1 MAEAARLHTGP
12 YTVVIVDGDP
22 GSAALRE
29 TTAALAG
36 AGAAAGI
43 HLICL
48 AETPAASPTSPVAAT
63 YDTACRAADRP
74 CRS

>member
-1 MAEAARLHTGP
+1 M
-12 YTVVIVDGDP
+12 DGDP